1 MAFTPLAVTTTLGSF
16 KTQVRA
22 ATGAIDPQTSGLLD
36 LTLNDLAHQAVT
48 LVRMIGGKVLDPL
61 YSTQSTAVTE
71 AAGLVTA
78 NTLDMVDG
86 SRFTLYDSVDGD
98 IPILDSEQFYGLKS
112 LYSST
117 DLANGIFAHLRT
129 KTDGALTFEIY
140 RGSSET
146 KDAGSTTTVMYFR
159 NPVKATAE
167 ATKIDL
173 PEAYMPMAIDVATVM
188 TFRLLGKVPPTD
200 LERRVKDFISMKI
213 SEATPK
219 GGR

>member
-36 LTLNDLAHQAVT
+36 LTLNDLVHQAVV
-48 LVRMIGGKVLDPL
+48 LVRSIGATALDEF
-61 YSTQSTAVTE
+61 YWTRWTSGVETS
-71 AAGLVTA
+71 LVIPVS
-78 NTLDMVDG
+78 TLDFSSARQIVV
-86 SRFTLYDSVDGD
+86 YDSVDGD
-98 IPILDSEQFYGLKS
+98 ITIIPSDRFYALQG
-112 LYSST
+112 LYSAT
-117 DLANGIFAHLRT
+117 DLADAIFAHIRT
-129 KTDGALTFEIY
+129 NTDGAISVELFRGTSKTDQASTLTIMFP
-140 RGSSET
+140 RT
-146 KDAGSTTTVMYFR
+146 PT
-159 NPVKATAE
+159 KATLETA
-167 ATKIDL
+167 KIDL
-173 PEAYMPMAIDVATVM
+173 PEAYIPAALDVAEVM

>member
-1 MAFTPLAVTTTLGSF
+1 MAFTPLAVTTTLKSF
-16 KTQVRA
+16 RTQVRA
-22 ATGAIDPQTSGLLD
+22 ATGAIDPQTSSLLD
-36 LTLNDLAHQAVT
+36 LTLNDLVHQSVMM
-48 LVRMIGGKVLDPL
+48 VRVIGARALDPL
-61 YSTQSTAVTE
+61 YQTQSTAVTE

-78 NTLDMVDG
+78 NTLDAIDG

-98 IPILDSEQFYGLKS
+98 IPIVPSEQFYGLRS
-112 LYSST
+112 LYSSS
-117 DLANGIFAHLRT
+117 DLASAIFAHLRS
-129 KTDGALTFEIY
+129 KTDGAITFEIY

-159 NPVKATAE
+159 APSKATTDA
-167 ATKIDL
+167 AMIDL
-173 PEAYMPMAIDVATVM
+173 PESYIPIAIDVATVM
-188 TFRLLGKVPPTD
+188 AFRLLGKVPPTD